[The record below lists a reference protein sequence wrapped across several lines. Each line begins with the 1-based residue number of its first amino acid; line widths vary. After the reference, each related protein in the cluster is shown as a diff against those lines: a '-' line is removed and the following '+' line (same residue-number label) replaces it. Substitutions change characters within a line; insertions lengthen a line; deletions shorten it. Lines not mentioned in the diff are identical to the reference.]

1 MEASK
6 NCFFFFWVAHTK
18 TAGPPPHPAAGLGAL
33 PGGGGGG
40 GRNVSAA
47 TEDLTPEINRPLLS
61 VTIRATSS
69 FSRCGAPEGRVVGC
83 CCWNV
88 LQHLALTRQHVAGT
102 LPAFAEQMNGSWETT
117 GDGILLYSQI
127 HP

>member
-1 MEASK
+1 MCLFFTVAQTNNAVPRAHPEAGQ
-6 NCFFFFWVAHTK
+6 WVLSWG
-18 TAGPPPHPAAGLGAL
+18 AGGW
-33 PGGGGGG
+33 